1 MRGHHS
7 IPPNPDNE
15 TNPMNQLTHRTSAR
29 RTLQCGA
36 AALLAA
42 IGALAVPSSA
52 FAQAYPS
59 KPIRV
64 IVNSAPGG
72 LTDVIARL
80 IAARMNQP
88 LGQQLLIDNRTG
100 VGGLVG
106 AELVTKAE
114 PDGYTIG
121 VVASAITV
129 SPQLMATPPFD
140 AAKDFTAVC
149 LLMSTPLI
157 LVTNANSQYRSV
169 ADYVADARARPGQVS
184 FASGGTGTMT
194 HLLAE
199 QLQTQ
204 AGLKLIHVPYK
215 GGAPA
220 LNDVLAGHVPV
231 YFDTL
236 TTSSKLVQENKLR
249 GLAIVSP
256 KRSAALPG
264 VPTMAESGYPE
275 VQGMAWFA
283 IVAPAKTPRDIIAR
297 LNDEANKALSAPEI
311 RERILALGGTVEGG
325 SPAVLADLIRNEIP
339 RWARLIRER
348 DIKMQ

>member
-1 MRGHHS
+1 MQPPSDFILITRRLKRGVA
-7 IPPNPDNE
+7 
-15 TNPMNQLTHRTSAR
+15 T
-29 RTLQCGA
+29 
-36 AALLAA
+36 LLAA
-42 IGALAVPSSA
+42 FATLPACAPA
-52 FAQAYPS
+52 FAQAYPT

-64 IVNSAPGG
+64 YVNSAPGG

-80 IAARMNQP
+80 VAVRMSQA
-88 LGQQLLIDNRTG
+88 LGQPMLIDNRTG

-140 AAKDFTAVC
+140 ASKDFTPVA

-157 LVTNANSQYRSV
+157 LVTNVNSRYRSV
-169 ADYVADARARPGQVS
+169 ADYVSEAKARPGEIS

-199 QLQTQ
+199 QLQSH

-220 LNDVLAGHVPV
+220 LNDVLAGHVPI

-236 TTSSKLVQENKLR
+236 TTSTKLVLDNKLR

-256 KRSAALPG
+256 QRSPALPN
-264 VPTMAESGYPE
+264 VPTIAEAGYPD

-283 IVAPAKTPRDIIAR
+283 IVAPPQMPREIVTR
-297 LNDEANKALSAPEI
+297 LNEEANKALAAPEI

-325 SPAVLADLIRNEIP
+325 GAAVLADLIRSEMP
-339 RWARLIRER
+339 RWAKLIRER
-348 DIKMQ
+348 GIKMQ

>member
-1 MRGHHS
+1 
-7 IPPNPDNE
+7 
-15 TNPMNQLTHRTSAR
+15 MNATFRCFAARKQLKH
-29 RTLQCGA
+29 
-36 AALLAA
+36 ALLAA
-42 IGALAVPSSA
+42 SILLAAWYSLPPA
-52 FAQAYPS
+52 FAQAYPT

-72 LTDVIARL
+72 LTDVIGRL
-80 IAARMNQP
+80 VAIRMGQS
-88 LGQQLLIDNRTG
+88 LGQQLVIDNRTG
-100 VGGLVG
+100 VGGLLG
-106 AELVTKAE
+106 AEQLTKAE

-129 SPQLMATPPFD
+129 TPQMMAKPSFD
-140 AAKDFTAVC
+140 AARDFTPVS
-149 LLMSTPLI
+149 LLMSTPLM
-157 LVTNANSQYRSV
+157 LVTGLNSPYRSV
-169 ADYVADARARPGQVS
+169 ADYVAAAKASPGKIT

-199 QLQTQ
+199 QLQLQ

-236 TTSSKLVQENKLR
+236 TTSAKLVQENKLR

-256 KRSAALPG
+256 NRSPALPA
-264 VPTMAESGYPE
+264 VPTLAEAGYPG

-283 IVAPAKTPRDIIAR
+283 IIAPANTPREIVAK
-297 LNDEANKALSAPEI
+297 LNEEANKALSTPEI
-311 RERILALGGTVEGG
+311 KERILALGGTVEGG
-325 SPAVLADLIRNEIP
+325 SAAVLGDLIRSEMP
-339 RWARLIRER
+339 RWAKLIR
-348 DIKMQ
+348 DANITIQ